1 MNSYKEL
8 IIKAIDDA
16 FSFEEA
22 DKRFNDHPE
31 FVDVKSRFCEITVG
45 SKRYVVKKCKRTEA
59 ENERN
64 NALLVKKMMKELSFE
79 GIRIEVVVPEL
90 FIHGGSSFLVSPYLG
105 QTLEGAKYL
114 SSRNVFPK
122 SVLFS
127 VTQWFFNQGI
137 IYRGFLP
144 RNTFF
149 PDSVHCYLIDFEEVV
164 FLGQDSRSLNLKWET
179 NYLLNWGYFFNV
191 EELQTFF
198 RSLQPME
205 YWVEPP
211 LNTYEVIW
219 ANIIFQ
225 NEAASLNDV
234 AELKRVRQA
243 IEQIVLHAE
252 RPFDDNSNAVFF
264 PNDCAHLV
272 ADLFGTELDV
282 FFDTVLWFLE
292 ECRKEWIGLLS
303 GAIISGMAENCL
315 KDEEILLLIL
325 AMVEA
330 GDGFKIPDIEAFSA
344 NSYKSI
350 ISYVE
355 RSKCNST
362 LLSLYADGKVEELEK
377 YVKQMLKKRFTT
389 VLASCGCIKGRLFNN
404 TIDEISI
411 EIVKRSKK
419 YAEQKK

>member
-1 MNSYKEL
+1 LNSFKEL

-16 FSFEEA
+16 FYLGEV
-22 DKRFNDHPE
+22 DRCFNSHPE

-45 SKRYVVKKCKRTEA
+45 GKKYVVKKSGRTEA

-64 NALLVKKMMKELSFE
+64 NALFVKNKMKDLSLD
-79 GIRIEVVVPEL
+79 GVQIEVIVPEL
-90 FIHGGSSFLVSPYLG
+90 FIHRGSSFLVSPYLG

-114 SSRNVFPK
+114 SSQNGFPQ

-137 IYRGFLP
+137 IYRGLLP

-149 PDSVHCYLIDFEEVV
+149 PDSTHCYLIDFEEVM
-164 FLGQDSRSLNLKWET
+164 FLGQNSRSLNLKWET

-211 LNTYEVIW
+211 LNTYEIIW
-219 ANIIFQ
+219 ASIISQ
-225 NEAASLNDV
+225 NEAVSLDSASK
-234 AELKRVRQA
+234 LKQVRQA
-243 IEQIVLHAE
+243 VEQIVLHAE

-303 GAIISGMAENCL
+303 SAIISGMSENCL

-330 GDGFKIPDIEAFSA
+330 GDGFKMPDIEDFSA
-344 NSYKSI
+344 DNYKSI

-355 RSKCNST
+355 RSKCNSA
-362 LLSLYADGKVEELEK
+362 LLSLYADGKVDELEK
-377 YVKQMLKKRFTT
+377 YVTKMLKKRLTAI
-389 VLASCGCIKGRLFNN
+389 LASCGCSEGRLFKN

-419 YAEQKK
+419 YAEHKK